1 MKVGLAILA
10 VAALVAVLVI
20 GLTQAGGGTKTE
32 KLPKFDLP
40 AAKRELAAA
49 PGPLRGLYAQAN
61 QLLTGDTTAFTARLD
76 QLKGRPLVINKW
88 ASWCGPCQSEF
99 PIFQT
104 VAAQQGTRVGFIGL
118 DVNDITA
125 AARRFLA
132 KRPLPYPSY
141 VDPNE
146 HLTHS
151 ISAPLKFAPV
161 TVFLNRAGK
170 TAYIHSGAY
179 TSAKQLAQDIATYLH

>member
-1 MKVGLAILA
+1 MRRALMLLAALG
-10 VAALVAVLVI
+10 LVAVVVI
-20 GLTQAGGGTKTE
+20 GLTQTGGDKTE
-32 KLPKFDLP
+32 SLPKFDLP
-40 AAKRELAAA
+40 AAQRKLAAA
-49 PGPLRGLYAQAN
+49 PPPLNGLYAQAN
-61 QLLTGDTTAFTARLD
+61 QLLSGGTSAFAQRLD

-104 VAAQQGTRVGFIGL
+104 VATTRGTQVGFLGL
-118 DVNDITA
+118 DVNDVA
-125 AARRFLA
+125 AAAKRFLA

-151 ISAPLKFAPV
+151 IDAPLKFAPI
-161 TVFLNRAGK
+161 TIFLDRKGK

-179 TSAKQLAQDIATYLH
+179 TSTAQLTTDIDRYLH